1 MTGVLKHLLVV
12 SLVLL
17 PTTALAGTLTYQPT
31 PSDLSDLDHHSVY
44 TWRIGGLNL
53 NGQTITGA
61 RLQINQI
68 RNWDSNP
75 NMLFIHLLDTAKWSG
90 VRSFVDDPS
99 YSVPVPVS
107 EIIDDFDNTRYHSRT
122 NWLVAAGTAQIKL
135 TQQSFTTTAV
145 NYTFD
150 FNQSQLTTLATYITN
165 DGKIALGFDPDCHF
179 FNNGVLFELTT
190 SPVPEPGTVV
200 LFAIAGVGLC
210 IIGRLRAV
218 RVRK

>member
-1 MTGVLKHLLVV
+1 MTRALKHLLVA
-12 SLVLL
+12 SLILL
-17 PTTALAGTLTYQPT
+17 PTAALAGISTYQPN
-31 PSDLSDLDHHSVY
+31 PSDLSDLDHHS
-44 TWRIGGLNL
+44 
-53 NGQTITGA
+53 
-61 RLQINQI
+61 
-68 RNWDSNP
+68 
-75 NMLFIHLLDTAKWSG
+75 LLG
-90 VRSFVDDPS
+90 
-99 YSVPVPVS
+99 
-107 EIIDDFDNTRYHSRT
+107 
-122 NWLVAAGTAQIKL
+122 AAGTAQIKL

-150 FNQSQLTTLATYITN
+150 FNQSQLNTLATYITN

-210 IIGRLRAV
+210 IIGRLRAL